1 MLMLYST
8 IIIKLRMKHIKP
20 AKKKKKKKNQNCH
33 RIKLYFLTLRKQNK
47 LCCINTIMNNKI
59 SVKWS
64 FLYIVN
70 ANNNIRRT
78 T

>member
-1 MLMLYST
+1 
-8 IIIKLRMKHIKP
+8 MKPIKP
-20 AKKKKKKKNQNCH
+20 EKKKNCH

-47 LCCINTIMNNKI
+47 LCCINTIMNNKV

-64 FLYIVN
+64 FLYVVN
-70 ANNNIRRT
+70 ANNNIHRT